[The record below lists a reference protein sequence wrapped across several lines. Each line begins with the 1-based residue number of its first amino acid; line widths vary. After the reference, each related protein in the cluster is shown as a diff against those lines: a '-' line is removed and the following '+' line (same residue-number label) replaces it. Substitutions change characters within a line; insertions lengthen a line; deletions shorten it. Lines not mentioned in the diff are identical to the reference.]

1 MGVFRESLYEYFR
14 PVVPL
19 GRKVGDG
26 VAAVIA
32 GADAGADAG
41 STTSVAPL
49 TEGRVL

>member
-1 MGVFRESLYEYFR
+1 M
-14 PVVPL
+14 
-19 GRKVGDG
+19 GDG